1 MFNEI
6 AESLKNQIEERA
18 KITSFKFK
26 GVFTIGELKI
36 GVYGADCVTLF
47 DAIQLMKEIKEKDE
61 INKDTRKRLLS
72 RISQE
77 HIYNVKVDYPNGK
90 VGQGVLISEGGI
102 YELIMML
109 ESKEADKIRRTF
121 ALLLQQYRQQ
131 SGYTVEGFLQ
141 GAYEGK
147 IIGIENVL
155 DRRRDLPEEF
165 KERFGNTPAKDIC
178 LNHFYQFY
186 TVDNCII
193 FDDEQSKK
201 YLLDNINKAELNLKL
216 DFCINANK
224 VAEALPQILSEDLL
238 VLVQEFKYDG
248 DLELINLQGISKER
262 YFIGQQ
268 LFDFLYNRLYNY
280 NLENTRETFGKLL
293 SLIIYN
299 QAYDIMTDEVNFLVD
314 SVSVFKDI
322 NQDTPIHRTEDYKK
336 GIVYFK

>member
-26 GVFTIGELKI
+26 GVFTIGEIKL
-36 GVYGADCVTLF
+36 GVYAVDCVTLF
-47 DAIQLMKEIKEKDE
+47 DAIQLIKEIKDKDGVNRIE
-61 INKDTRKRLLS
+61 RQRLLT

-77 HIYNVKVDYPNGK
+77 HIYNVKVQYPDSQVK
-90 VGQGVLISEGGI
+90 QGVLISEGGI
-102 YELIMML
+102 YELLML
-109 ESKEADKIRRTF
+109 LHTEEADKIRRTF

-141 GAYEGK
+141 GTYEGK
-147 IIGIENVL
+147 IIGIDNAL

-165 KERFGNTPAKDIC
+165 KGRFGNTPAKDIC

-248 DLELINLQGISKER
+248 RLDLINLQGISKEK

-336 GIVYFK
+336 GLVYFK